1 MISDKPRLKIATII
15 LAAGASK
22 RMKGIKQLLP
32 WRNTNLLGYAIK
44 QSLESE
50 TDAVLLVLGAN
61 KDTILSSVETSE
73 TTIII
78 NNEWSLGMGT
88 SIAAAIRYIELN
100 KLDFDAV
107 LIRLVDQPLLSVEH
121 YNKLINNYIESKNII
136 STSYRSGGGVPVV
149 FDRKHF
155 DELRALASDKGAKE
169 IINNHK
175 NIVTKIDSK
184 GRAIDLDDYE
194 TYLSYFN
201 AQVK

>member
-1 MISDKPRLKIATII
+1 
-15 LAAGASK
+15 
-22 RMKGIKQLLP
+22 MKGIKQLLP
-32 WRNTNLLGYAIK
+32 WRNTSLLGYAIK
-44 QSLESE
+44 QSLQSE

-78 NNEWSLGMGT
+78 NNDWPLGMGT
-88 SIAAAIRYIELN
+88 SIAAAIRYIESN

-107 LIRLVDQPLLSVEH
+107 LIRLIDQPLLSVEH
-121 YNKLINNYIESKNII
+121 YNKLINTYTESKYII
-136 STSYRSGGGVPVV
+136 STSYRSGGGVPVIV
-149 FDRKHF
+149 DRKHF
-155 DELRALASDKGAKE
+155 DELMALASDKGAKE

-184 GRAIDLDDYE
+184 GRNIDLDDYE

-201 AQVK
+201 AQGK